1 MFPEPLHDE
10 GDDIN
15 YDDSDVSTVLS
26 WHSFPTSNYGSSEAG
41 NSCTDDPED
50 LAFELAWWATE
61 HNVSHVALRDL
72 LKLLHT
78 HFPNLPKD
86 PRTLLST
93 KRSYEMKE
101 ITGGKYYHFG
111 IAKGVSEKLRTENLS
126 MDVQLIHLQINI
138 DGLPLHKSS
147 KTQFWPV
154 LDRIIE
160 LEDSTPFIIG
170 LFSGEQKPGNIEEY
184 LHD

>member
-1 MFPEPLHDE
+1 MGYRTQCFPCCCAR
-10 GDDIN
+10 
-15 YDDSDVSTVLS
+15 
-26 WHSFPTSNYGSSEAG
+26 SFKVIAYT
-41 NSCTDDPED
+41 
-50 LAFELAWWATE
+50 
-61 HNVSHVALRDL
+61 
-72 LKLLHT
+72 
-78 HFPNLPKD
+78 LPKF
-86 PRTLLST
+86 TQ
-93 KRSYEMKE
+93 RSPDTSFHKAVTYEMKE

-126 MDVQLIHLQINI
+126 MDVQLLHLQINI

-154 LDRIIE
+154 LGRIIE

-170 LFSGEQKPGNIEEY
+170 LFSGEQKPGHIEEY